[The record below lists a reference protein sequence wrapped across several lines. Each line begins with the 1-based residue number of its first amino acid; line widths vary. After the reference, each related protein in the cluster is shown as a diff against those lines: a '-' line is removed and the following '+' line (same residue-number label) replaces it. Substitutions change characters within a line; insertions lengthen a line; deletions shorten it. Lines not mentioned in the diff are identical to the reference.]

1 MSTKD
6 HIQSTIELFRK
17 LATQRHEGYVA
28 GESEAMDYYYRGK
41 DGAFE
46 LAAEHLERIMGYK
59 SNTFELPED

>member
-1 MSTKD
+1 MTTKD

-17 LATQRHEGYVA
+17 LATQRHEGYVE

-46 LAAEHLERIMGYK
+46 LAAEHLERIMEYK
-59 SNTFELPED
+59 S

>member
-1 MSTKD
+1 MTTKD

-46 LAAEHLERIMGYK
+46 LAAEHLERIMEYK
-59 SNTFELPED
+59 SNTFELQED

>member
-1 MSTKD
+1 MTTKE

-17 LATQRHEGYVA
+17 LAKARHEGYVE

-46 LAAEHLERIMGYK
+46 LAAEHLARILEYQ
-59 SNTFELPED
+59 S

>member
-1 MSTKD
+1 MTTKE

-17 LATQRHEGYVA
+17 LATQSHESYVE

-46 LAAEHLERIMGYK
+46 LAAEHLARILEYQ
-59 SNTFELPED
+59 S